1 MVKYQQSRKGGTGMT
16 QRHKQVLLTIGMV
29 LALCVCLWLRG
40 LPDQMPGSVLE
51 GVYYQADG
59 SDAAVSVQQVQGGSW
74 LFLPAHAD
82 LKRLTLWFDG
92 GELRFT
98 AGDRSVGVTSGR
110 SFDFAALFN
119 GEPEDGRYA
128 VMVSRDGEG
137 EALTVMRSANVGSL
151 YLASPDGEHDR
162 TWVEQGKDHRAENG
176 RIVLLRPDGTRVYG
190 GLLKAVR
197 GRGHST
203 WTYPKRPY
211 QIKLKE
217 KVDLLDTGDPGE
229 AASTWVL
236 LANYNDET
244 LVHNALTFDLAAE
257 LGLPYTPHS
266 RTVDLYYDGE
276 YRGTYQICE
285 KTEVGPGRVD
295 IDDLEKEIER
305 ANPGVDDFDELPT
318 VVVER
323 PEGGGY
329 QYVDGLSMP
338 ADLSGGYILELDMK
352 GRAMEKKSWFS
363 TSRDNYVVCKSPEY
377 LDAEGMEYISGLY
390 QHFEDAVYNGGTDPA
405 TGKSY
410 REFMD
415 AESLAKCY
423 LVMELSQDGDAFLT
437 STYFYKPA
445 GEEKLYAG
453 PVWDFDYT
461 YGLFGSQEDG
471 AVLSSPEGLT
481 AAMNSRFTIALL
493 SVPDF
498 QQEVRRVY
506 EEELYPLVTGTV
518 LGGGTGERLR
528 PLADYGAEHAASA
541 AMNRVLWTRF
551 VTGSYGQALDKC
563 RDFLWARNEWL
574 YTEVRGWKGEP
585 LPNERFVDVPESA
598 WYFDAVNFVEHNGL
612 FVGVSETRFAPEGSM
627 TRAMAATVLH
637 RLADSPEPARTSTFA
652 DVPEGDWFSS
662 PVAWAEETGIAVN
675 VSEGRFSP
683 YRNITREELVTMLY
697 RWAVVMEAG
706 GGEGAPIPE
715 RYADRDRVSAWAQD
729 AFGWAVEHEIVLG
742 VTDTELAP
750 GREVSRC
757 EAAAIL
763 QRFALWQGL

>member
-1 MVKYQQSRKGGTGMT
+1 MT
-16 QRHKQVLLTIGMV
+16 QQHKQVLLTIAMV
-29 LALCVCLWLRG
+29 LALCVCLGLRSLSG
-40 LPDQMPGSVLE
+40 QPPESVLE
-51 GVYYQADG
+51 GMCYQADG
-59 SDAAVSVQQVQGGSW
+59 ADAAVSVQQAQGGSW

-82 LKRLTLWFDG
+82 LERLTLWFSG
-92 GELRFT
+92 GELCFS
-98 AGDRSVGVTSGR
+98 AGDKSAAVTSGR
-110 SFDFAALFN
+110 PFNLAALFD
-119 GEPEDGRYA
+119 GEPKDGRYA
-128 VMVSRDGEG
+128 VTVSRGGEK
-137 EALTVMRSANVGSL
+137 EVLTVMRSASVGSL
-151 YLASPDGEHDR
+151 YLTSADGEHGR
-162 TWVEQGKDHRAENG
+162 AWVEEDKDHRAENG
-176 RIVLLRPDGTRVYG
+176 RIVLLRPNGTRVYS
-190 GLLKAVR
+190 GLLRAVK

-229 AASTWVL
+229 AASTWIL

-244 LVHNALTFDLAAE
+244 LIHNALTLDLAAE
-257 LGLPYTPHS
+257 LGLPYTPHC

-295 IDDLEKEIER
+295 IGDLEKEIER
-305 ANPGVDDFDELPT
+305 TNPGVGDFDGLPT
-318 VVVER
+318 AVVER

-329 QYVDGLSMP
+329 QYVDGLAMP
-338 ADLSGGYILELDMK
+338 ADLSGGYLLELDMK
-352 GRAMEKKSWFS
+352 GRAMEEKSWFS

-377 LDAEGMEYISGLY
+377 LGAEGMEYISGLY
-390 QHFEDAVYNGGTDPA
+390 QRFEDAVYNGGIDPA
-405 TGKSY
+405 TGRSY
-410 REFMD
+410 RDFVD

-423 LVMELSQDGDAFLT
+423 LVMELAQDGDAFLT
-437 STYFYKPA
+437 STYFYMPA

-461 YGLFGSQEDG
+461 YGLFGSQGDG

-493 SVPDF
+493 SISDF
-498 QQEVRRVY
+498 QEEVQRVY
-506 EEELYPLVTGTV
+506 EEELYSLVAGTA
-518 LGGGTGERLR
+518 LGGEVGERLH

-551 VTGSYGQALDKC
+551 VTGSYEQALDKC
-563 RDFLWARNEWL
+563 RDFLVARNEWL
-574 YTEVRGWKGEP
+574 YAEVMGWTGEP

-612 FVGVSETRFAPEGSM
+612 FMGVSETRFNPEGSM

-637 RLADSPEPARTSTFA
+637 RLADSPEPAQAGTFT
-652 DVPEGDWFSS
+652 DVPEKDWFSL
-662 PVAWAEETGIAVN
+662 PVAWIEETGITVN

-706 GGEGAPIPE
+706 GSEGAPIPE
-715 RYADRDRVSAWAQD
+715 RYTDRGQVSAWAQE
-729 AFGWAVEHEIVLG
+729 AFGWAIEHEIVLG
-742 VTDTELAP
+742 VTDRELAP
-750 GREVSRC
+750 AREVSRC
-757 EAAAIL
+757 EAATIL